1 MKNIF
6 KKIWKA
12 VIFTALDWI
21 IKEVWKFIDTD
32 NDGYLSEEEV
42 RAIPK
47 RLRELSDKFKEY

>member
-47 RLRELSDKFKEY
+47 RLRELSNKFKDY